1 MGTITFGQNALNKKA
16 KGRIISL
23 FKNLSMESDLL
34 LYLMI
39 LMVTTFIVINT
50 IMHDKKINRIE
61 GAALI
66 CFFIA
71 FIVQLGNIYSLFT
84 VDTSSNENI
93 LFPDF

>member
-1 MGTITFGQNALNKKA
+1 MEAFLPFFKSKLLNCTH
-16 KGRIISL
+16 
-23 FKNLSMESDLL
+23 LL